1 MALEGEKALQENEV
15 AIKARMTMDTR
26 RRIMM
31 TIAMAVA
38 VAVAVKL
45 KEEKSSCNVCYRLM
59 KASIWLNRPNPSW

>member
-38 VAVAVKL
+38 VAVKL